1 MLYIQ
6 CTRSSLLLMT
16 KEKNKITFD
25 PVSESELTYILPVL
39 SKESDSG
46 RKMFLKRRHADIHL
60 YIHLSPPH
68 CTLLHLNIQ
77 FFTF

>member
-1 MLYIQ
+1 
-6 CTRSSLLLMT
+6 MT

-46 RKMFLKRRHADIHL
+46 RKEKCF
-60 YIHLSPPH
+60 
-68 CTLLHLNIQ
+68 
-77 FFTF
+77 